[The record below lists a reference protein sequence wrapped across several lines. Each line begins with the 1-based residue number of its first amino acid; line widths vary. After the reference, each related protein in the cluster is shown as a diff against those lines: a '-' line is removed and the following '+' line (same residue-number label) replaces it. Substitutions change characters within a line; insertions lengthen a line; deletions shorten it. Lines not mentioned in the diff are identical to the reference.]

1 MTNPYDTQELDER
14 TLRPMDDDDEAITTA
29 EVVPQDDA
37 PRARPTTQSAA
48 PTVPTNER
56 WQEIQSAFVD
66 NPRSAV
72 GQAHQL
78 VGEAVQRIVDRFTH
92 ERDELE
98 GQWSKGGDVSTE
110 DLRLCLQH
118 YREFFS
124 RLAPLEEQRGDTH

>member
-14 TLRPMDDDDEAITTA
+14 TLRPVEDDDEAITTA
-29 EVVPQDDA
+29 EVVPYDVKPKA
-37 PRARPTTQSAA
+37 SAQSAA
-48 PTVPTNER
+48 PSVPTNER

-98 GQWSKGGDVSTE
+98 NQWSKGGDVSTE

-124 RLAPLEEQRGDTH
+124 RLAPLEEQRPDTH